1 MKCICCGKE
10 TSDYPFHVLQVLTLH
25 VRDLNGD
32 KRIQALGDFEDY
44 TVCQAC
50 ARERLDAIMNIRPA
64 LLRGL
69 APFAAILA
77 LGALLAALT
86 WNGEGALRMMGL
98 AMVACGLLGILGTW
112 QRVTKKKRMYAA
124 FSPEEALSQAAWDV
138 FQDKAPKKYD
148 INDITYIPI
157 QEQTL
162 SRKNGDL
169 MILYDL
175 LPEIAVQ
182 AYNRIHALEEPAKE
196 SPCR

>member
-1 MKCICCGKE
+1 MRKGELIISKD
-10 TSDYPFHVLQVLTLH
+10 TKTLEKKPYQ
-25 VRDLNGD
+25 LYNLPWYYFG
-32 KRIQALGDFEDY
+32 I
-44 TVCQAC
+44 
-50 ARERLDAIMNIRPA
+50 
-64 LLRGL
+64 
-69 APFAAILA
+69 FAAVV
-77 LGALLAALT
+77 
-86 WNGEGALRMMGL
+86 L
-98 AMVACGLLGILGTW
+98 AMVACGLLGTLGTW

-124 FSPEEALSQAAWDV
+124 FSPEEALAQAAWDV
-138 FQDKAPKKYD
+138 FLDKAPKKYD

-157 QEQTL
+157 QEETL

>member
-1 MKCICCGKE
+1 
-10 TSDYPFHVLQVLTLH
+10 
-25 VRDLNGD
+25 
-32 KRIQALGDFEDY
+32 
-44 TVCQAC
+44 
-50 ARERLDAIMNIRPA
+50 MNIRPA

-98 AMVACGLLGILGTW
+98 AMVACGLLGSFGNW

-138 FQDKAPKKYD
+138 FLDKAPKKYD

-182 AYNRIHALEEPAKE
+182 AYNRIHGLEEPAKE
-196 SPCR
+196 STSR